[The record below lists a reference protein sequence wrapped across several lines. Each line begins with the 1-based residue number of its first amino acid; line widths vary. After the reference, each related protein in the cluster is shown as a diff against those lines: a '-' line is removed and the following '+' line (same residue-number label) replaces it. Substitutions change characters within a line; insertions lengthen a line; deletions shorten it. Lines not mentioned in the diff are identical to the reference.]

1 MATSSSRMCPGSGKP
16 CSPRPW
22 PEASAALS
30 SGSSL
35 LRIGLGYPDKTEE
48 LAILDRFQQSDPL
61 AVLEPVT
68 RPEELVELQRMR
80 GAIRVSSAVREYII
94 DLAGATRSHKALRF
108 GVSPRGTLGLLR
120 AGQALAVLRQRDYVL
135 PDDIKYLAHPV
146 LAHRLIFKEEERLRG
161 TSYSFLSFRWIHDW
175 LASGPDVVTWSSVL
189 LQAMLAIGFWWG
201 GRYLIQGQARLQS
214 HYARLDFGLAAF
226 FVLFFV
232 KFILWHKSGIEVED
246 FLSEKLLGS
255 YLVFG
260 LLAVGTARHQGTI
273 QAQFIS
279 GRKIIGMTISAA
291 IVVVLFSIG
300 LLAFFLPYMTAAAE
314 FGYTALKTVGAPL
327 GAALLAVLRFM
338 FTSRQVDQE
347 LTTPSRK
354 PVAAG
359 SDAAATESSWWI
371 DLIEK
376 IAGHVAVGIGGLLLL
391 AAVVVLAW
399 LLVRWLWRRTPEEAD
414 RRRGF
419 DLAALYAWLKS
430 GSRQVASLWGW
441 VSKIFSRSPRT
452 GASFFVALLRWGRR
466 SGMPVRTG
474 ETPLEYGRRL
484 KAGFPMVEAEIGTI
498 VDLFNQEKYREQV
511 LDIRRLDSADAAWR
525 ELRSPLRWGRRLR
538 TWFLQKED
546 RDDRIHLR

>member
-1 MATSSSRMCPGSGKP
+1 MALIWRLAVANYISMAAFQRHYPL
-16 CSPRPW
+16 
-22 PEASAALS
+22 PEAMLALCLSAAIHAAVR
-30 SGSSL
+30 G
-35 LRIGLGYPDKTEE
+35 RGWRIAAIIGLYTFG
-48 LAILDRFQQSDPL
+48 LALVILRTVYAYHP
-61 AVLEPVT
+61 
-68 RPEELVELQRMR
+68 
-80 GAIRVSSAVREYII
+80 
-94 DLAGATRSHKALRF
+94 
-108 GVSPRGTLGLLR
+108 GT
-120 AGQALAVLRQRDYVL
+120 
-135 PDDIKYLAHPV
+135 H
-146 LAHRLIFKEEERLRG
+146 
-161 TSYSFLSFRWIHDW
+161 SFLSFRWIHEW
-175 LASGPDVVTWSSVL
+175 LAFGPDVVAWSSVL

-226 FVLFFV
+226 FVLFFA

-255 YLVFG
+255 YVVFG

-279 GRKIIGMTISAA
+279 GRKIIGMTISAS

-314 FGYTALKTVGAPL
+314 FGYTALKTAGAPL

-359 SDAAATESSWWI
+359 SDEAATESSWWI

-376 IAGHVAVGIGGLLLL
+376 IAGHVAVGLGGLLLL
-391 AAVVVLAW
+391 AAVVVSVW
-399 LLVRWLWRRTPEEAD
+399 LLVRWLWGRAPEEAD

-441 VSKIFSRSPRT
+441 VSKIFSRAPRT
-452 GASFFVALLRWGRR
+452 GASFFAALLRWGRR
-466 SGMPVRTG
+466 SGMPVRPG

-484 KAGFPMVEAEIGTI
+484 MVGFPMVEAEIGTI

-511 LDIRRLDSADAAWR
+511 LDIHSLDSANAAWR
-525 ELRSPLRWGRRLR
+525 KLRSPLRWGRRLHA
-538 TWFLQKED
+538 WFFQKGD
-546 RDDRIHLR
+546 CDDRIHFC